1 MKYIVSS
8 GWWCAG
14 QVADT
19 RAELLGDDA
28 IREQAFHQLWYEAI
42 NRYASPE
49 KILIVDSCSPVK
61 PQIDKKDERLE
72 FVSLNVNA
80 GHSTNHIG
88 QFCGYSRA
96 ILLGLE
102 YAIQCETDYFVYVE
116 QDALIYGDGII
127 EHCIESMRSPY
138 MFGSGRGT
146 PGIIQQSFFIIRR
159 DGIRPFLK
167 RIRAIAYTDHD
178 LSPEFKFHIAA
189 GQTPLHFHA
198 YLHRY
203 PKRRFSKWL
212 AWQLKKHF
220 TGWDELPVG
229 YGRARPINFDEPF
242 YYFQH
247 GSSDELSRYQE
258 IIDERLSTNLENNMS
273 ETS

>member
-1 MKYIVSS
+1 M
-8 GWWCAG
+8 
-14 QVADT
+14 ADT

-42 NRYASPE
+42 DRCTSPE
-49 KILIVDSCSPVK
+49 KILIVDSCSPEQ
-61 PQIDKKDERLE
+61 PQLATDDPRLE
-72 FVSLNVNA
+72 FISLNVNA

-102 YAIQCETDYFVYVE
+102 YTVQCEVDYYVYVE
-116 QDALIYGDGII
+116 QDALIYGKGII
-127 EHCIESMRSPY
+127 EHCIKAMRSPY

-159 DGIRPFLK
+159 DGIRPFLE
-167 RIRAIAYTDHD
+167 RIRAIPYTDHD

-189 GQTPLHFHA
+189 GRTPLQLHA
-198 YLHRY
+198 YLHRF

-212 AWQLKKHF
+212 AWQFYKYF
-220 TGWDELPVG
+220 TGWDEMPIG
-229 YGRARPINFDEPF
+229 YGRARPIYFDSPYF
-242 YYFQH
+242 YFQH
-247 GSSDELSRYQE
+247 GSADELQQYQAVIE
-258 IIDERLSTNLENNMS
+258 S
-273 ETS
+273 ESKNSL